1 MKVEFSADILE
12 NVFADDVVE
21 IYNCLPI
28 EDRLL
33 VLESILGKDSQKETM
48 DLIEEILSYRSK
60 YERKNIIEQLL
71 ERYE

>member
-21 IYNCLPI
+21 IYNCLSI
-28 EDRLL
+28 GDKLL
-33 VLESILGKDSQKETM
+33 VLELILGKDSQKETM

>member
-28 EDRLL
+28 EDRLS
-33 VLESILGKDSQKETM
+33 VKKKQWI
-48 DLIEEILSYRSK
+48 
-60 YERKNIIEQLL
+60 
-71 ERYE
+71 

>member
-28 EDRLL
+28 EDRLS
-33 VLESILGKDSQKETM
+33 VLELILGKDSQKETM